1 MEALLG
7 GWYLEAALALLEK
20 GAEGLGEALA
30 RLGEGLGVD
39 RAYLF
44 RLEAQEGAWYATQL
58 SEWTREGVTPQLGN
72 PLLTRVPMAQGYGR
86 WVERFLEGRPIQGA
100 VRTFPE
106 EERPLL
112 EAQDIQALLA
122 VPVFLEGRLW
132 GFLGVDACRGV
143 RAFREDEVE
152 LLKGLAR
159 VLALSLNLLERVRR
173 LEGLL
178 EKTPLYVLRFSPEG
192 ALLYA
197 NPAARGLPL
206 ALPLEAALETPGEA
220 VRVHALGA
228 EWTLLAVPGPGG
240 EVLEVLA
247 LGLDVREKDEA
258 QRREALWQA
267 FRTNLLRVYETLM
280 AEGLS
285 ESVYGLILEAAMA
298 TIPNAQAGSV
308 TVLKEDGYYHFVAAK
323 GYDLKALRR
332 VRLSPEEPLSLTG
345 HREAQVFTQQDL
357 ARFNARLDPKRRQV
371 MEEAGRVRE
380 IRAILSVPVFLSGER
395 KAFLYLDNF
404 EREEAF
410 SPLEVEL
417 AQAFASQL
425 GLLLRR
431 LELEGRVQHL
441 AYHDPLTGLP
451 NRLFFLEKL
460 AQVRKGAVLYLDLDG
475 FKLVNDLS
483 GHSAGDQALMA
494 LAARL
499 QGAVRPRD
507 LVARQGGDEF
517 LVLLTDLRGPEEAVA
532 VAERLLEVVRLP
544 LPVGGRIYH
553 LSVSIGI
560 ALVEEALGPGEVL
573 KRADLALYR
582 AKAEGKDRIA
592 FYEEGLQE
600 KLREEFDLLEAL
612 REDLA
617 ARKGFWLAYQPIVDL
632 ERKEPVALE
641 ALLRWR
647 VSPALFIPLAE
658 RHRLIGALGEL
669 ALGLALEEQSRH
681 GLPVHVNVSPQE
693 LLDPGYPG
701 RLALSL
707 EEAGLPPEAL
717 VLEVTET
724 ALAPDERGRDALKS
738 LEVLRALGV
747 RVYLDDFG
755 SGYSSLERLA
765 SLPVDG
771 LKLGQRF
778 TSALGNPPDPQSP
791 AARVVAAVLALGQA
805 LGLPVVA
812 EGIEH
817 KATLAYLRSLGF
829 RLGQGFLLGRPE
841 VLS

>member
-7 GWYLEAALALLEK
+7 GWYLEAPLALLEK

-44 RLEAQEGAWYATQL
+44 RLEAQEDGWYATQL
-58 SEWTREGVTPQLGN
+58 AEWAREGITPQLEN
-72 PLLTRVPMAQGYGR
+72 PILKRFPMAQGYGR
-86 WVERFLEGRPIQGA
+86 WVERFLEGKPIQGA

-122 VPVFLEGRLW
+122 VPVFLERRLW
-132 GFLGVDACRGV
+132 GFLGVDACREV

-247 LGLDVREKDEA
+247 LGLDMREKDEA

-357 ARFNARLDPKRRQV
+357 ARFNARLDPTRRQV

-592 FYEEGLQE
+592 FYEEGLQAG
-600 KLREEFDLLEAL
+600 K
-612 REDLA
+612 A
-617 ARKGFWLAYQPIVDL
+617 AG
-632 ERKEPVALE
+632 
-641 ALLRWR
+641 
-647 VSPALFIPLAE
+647 
-658 RHRLIGALGEL
+658 
-669 ALGLALEEQSRH
+669 
-681 GLPVHVNVSPQE
+681 
-693 LLDPGYPG
+693 
-701 RLALSL
+701 
-707 EEAGLPPEAL
+707 
-717 VLEVTET
+717 
-724 ALAPDERGRDALKS
+724 
-738 LEVLRALGV
+738 GV
-747 RVYLDDFG
+747 
-755 SGYSSLERLA
+755 
-765 SLPVDG
+765 
-771 LKLGQRF
+771 
-778 TSALGNPPDPQSP
+778 
-791 AARVVAAVLALGQA
+791 
-805 LGLPVVA
+805 
-812 EGIEH
+812 
-817 KATLAYLRSLGF
+817 
-829 RLGQGFLLGRPE
+829 
-841 VLS
+841 